1 MALRLGDLLRQA
13 KIVTDEMID
22 YALNVQKA
30 TGARLGDT
38 LKKLKLATDYDIAT
52 VLAKQAD
59 MGYTN
64 LDEVTPEVSLL
75 GNIPYDV
82 AKQYETLPIAI
93 EGDQLVI
100 AIADPFNQEMKRKI
114 RAVIIHK
121 PRFVVAPRAALLRKI
136 EHVYYLATHPLA
148 EEIHSI
154 SDAFRREESFQIDK
168 LVELV
173 VKSAIDHR
181 ASDIHINASD
191 VATLISFRIDG
202 VLQLAHALPSALHS
216 NLVAKIKQQCHMDVA
231 ERNRSQDAH
240 TEFVFLYEKY
250 DLRVSTVPTSHGE
263 NVVIRILAADSP
275 IRSLTELGFAANQL
289 GALKRMVE
297 SPYGMILAV
306 GPTGA
311 GKSTTLYSM
320 VRKLNLIQKNL
331 MTIEDPIEY
340 DMPMVKQVNVNK
352 KTGVSYTSAI
362 RSFLRQDPDALLIGE
377 IRDEE
382 TAQLAMRASQTGHLV
397 LSTVHAN
404 NTSGAISRI
413 RDLGVG
419 NMSIASSLT
428 GIIAQRLARK
438 LCKHCRV
445 KIELSDAER
454 QRLNIGKTEVFRHA
468 GCQHCRHTG
477 YIGRT
482 VVAEIVVLDEEL
494 RALIE
499 QGGSQMEIQN
509 MALNKGHPSLTQAGV
524 ALIEAGVIDV
534 AEFFRIIKLDDHES
548 VSVAARASSASTN
561 PN

>member
-13 KIVTDEMID
+13 NIVTNEMIS

-52 VLAKQAD
+52 VLATQAE

-64 LDEVTPEVSLL
+64 LDEITPEVSLL
-75 GNIPYDV
+75 GNIPYDM

-93 EGDQLVI
+93 DGDHLVI
-100 AIADPFNQEMKRKI
+100 AIADPFNNEMKQKI

-148 EEIHSI
+148 EEIRSI
-154 SDAFRREESFQIDK
+154 SNAFRRKESFQVDK
-168 LVELV
+168 LVELII
-173 VKSAIDHR
+173 KSAIDHR
-181 ASDIHINASD
+181 ASDIHVNASD

-202 VLQLAHALPSALHS
+202 VLQLAHALPSPLHNS
-216 NLVAKIKQQCHMDVA
+216 LVAKIKQQCNMDVA

-240 TEFVFLYEKY
+240 TDFVFLYEKY
-250 DLRVSTVPTSHGE
+250 DLRMSTVPTVHGE
-263 NVVIRILAADSP
+263 NVVIRILATDSP
-275 IRSLTELGFAANQL
+275 IRSLSELGFAGSQL
-289 GALKRMVE
+289 SALKRMID

-340 DMPMVKQVNVNK
+340 DMPLVKQTNVSEKN
-352 KTGVSYTSAI
+352 GVSYTSAV

-382 TAQLAMRASQTGHLV
+382 TAQLAMRAAQTGHLV
-397 LSTVHAN
+397 LSTIHAN
-404 NTSGAISRI
+404 NTSGAISRL

-419 NMSIASSLT
+419 NMTIASGLT

-438 LCKHCRV
+438 LCKHCRREV
-445 KIELSDAER
+445 ELADTER
-454 QRLNIGKTEVFRHA
+454 QRLNINKTKVFQHT
-468 GCQHCRHTG
+468 GCQHCRQTG

-482 VVAEIVVLDEEL
+482 VVAEIVELDEEL
-494 RALIE
+494 RALVDL
-499 QGGSQMEIQN
+499 GGSQMDIQQL
-509 MALNKGHPSLTQAGV
+509 ARRKGHQSLAQAGI
-524 ALIEAGVIDV
+524 ALIEAGEIDI
-534 AEFFRIIKLDDHES
+534 AEFFRIIKLDDHAPAPS
-548 VSVAARASSASTN
+548 DADGHQAA
-561 PN
+561 